1 MSADIPIEDR
11 SYSLVRKQDKRSKR
25 YTSGVHMREND
36 GSFRALCTIDVTNV
50 GNPRETWVDVDVTCG
65 VTCRGCRAVY
75 MARRMRDYVT
85 GSNLKTT
92 VLMDFATWFEKNAR
106 GEHA

>member
-1 MSADIPIEDR
+1 MDTTYD
-11 SYSLVRKQDKRSKR
+11 LVRKQERR
-25 YTSGVHMREND
+25 TQRWVSGVHMREND

-50 GNPRETWVDVDVTCG
+50 GNPREAWVDVPVTEG

-75 MARRMRDYVT
+75 MARRLRDYVT